1 MTEPAL
7 TAAKNKRLA
16 AVRDFIMT
24 VAEKVRTLKVVK
36 KPKETM
42 LYRRLRGC

>member
-24 VAEKVRTLKVVK
+24 VAEKVRTLKMVM
-36 KPKETM
+36 KPEETV
-42 LYRRLRGC
+42 LYRQLRGC